1 MNIEGIKEFNH
12 GSFGII
18 YDNKDGTLTKVMRF
32 DTTSPDV
39 ILKIKELNLDNFYKI
54 IDVLTLNN
62 GKYDYLKA
70 YKMEKIEDDK
80 VNLSKVSIKFFI
92 DNIKK
97 LMNSL
102 RILSDNYI
110 LVYDLYDDNLIINK
124 EGMYVIDCDSY
135 KYVPEY
141 EKDLVYYN
149 NLEHL
154 KKAIF
159 EHLYKNTN
167 IFRRGK
173 LCKFFEENDLDSI
186 LDKVADSS
194 SVSEYLKK

>member
-1 MNIEGIKEFNH
+1 MEDRKEFNH
-12 GSFGII
+12 GSYGII
-18 YDNKDGTLTKVMRF
+18 YENDDGTLTKVMRF

-54 IDVLTLNN
+54 YDVLTLNN

-80 VNLSKVSIKFFI
+80 VNLTRVSIEFFI

-124 EGMYVIDCDSY
+124 DGMYVIDCDSY
-135 KYVPEY
+135 KYVTEY

-149 NLEHL
+149 NLEYL

-159 EHLYKNTN
+159 EHLYKHTN
-167 IFRRGK
+167 ILRRHK
-173 LCKFFEENDLDSI
+173 LCMLFNNNDLDSI
-186 LDKVADSS
+186 LEKVKNSNS
-194 SVSEYLKK
+194 IHEYLKK